1 MKSRKI
7 YILYGLQCFFIGML
21 VLVLLGYRMQAR
33 REGFFEN
40 ELFSENV
47 RGLQMSSG
55 ELQESVDFKV
65 PEMSNEPYMLYRYL
79 SSGAQESVRGVFG
92 TRDVFGFS
100 EFLESGRFFSTEDY
114 SGKAPVAVLGAKACE
129 RCAERDGKKFYV
141 YNNTEYEVIGVFG
154 RRDNALDKMVFLNLS
169 ALDCTM
175 DQYCGVYYVDAQ
187 DPAVVDRVIS
197 QIRAD
202 AAGKWTIFDMVH
214 ETPGSVIMGRMEFTL
229 FVFSSISAVL
239 CLLITTI
246 FLISGQRYSI
256 AVKKLVGMT
265 KREMFLENIR
275 HMMTICTGAFGA
287 ITGTMMLLVHVGKV
301 PFFVSSGVGIIHFA
315 VMGGVLLVLGVFNAL
330 YTTRLACAVDL
341 SMVLKGR

>member
-1 MKSRKI
+1 
-7 YILYGLQCFFIGML
+7 
-21 VLVLLGYRMQAR
+21 
-33 REGFFEN
+33 
-40 ELFSENV
+40 
-47 RGLQMSSG
+47 MSSG
-55 ELQESVDFKV
+55 ELSESVDFRLPQIKDA
-65 PEMSNEPYMLYRYL
+65 PYMLYRYL
-79 SSGAQESVRGVFG
+79 SYGAEACVRGVYG
-92 TRDVFGFS
+92 TQDVFAFS
-100 EFLESGRFFSTEDY
+100 EYLDSGRFFSSEDY
-114 SGKAPVAVLGAKACE
+114 SRKAPAAVLGARAAENCV
-129 RCAERDGKKFYV
+129 ERDGKKYYV

-154 RRDNALDKMVFLNLS
+154 RKDNLLDRAVFLNLT
-169 ALDCTM
+169 ALEETM

-187 DPAVVDRVIS
+187 DPDMVERVVA
-197 QIRAD
+197 QIRED
-202 AAGKWTIFDMVH
+202 AAGKWTIFDMEH

-275 HMMTICTGAFGA
+275 HMMTICAGAFGA
-287 ITGTMMLLVHVGKV
+287 ITGAMALLVHVGKV
-301 PFFVSSGVGIIHFA
+301 PFFMSSGVGA
-315 VMGGVLLVLGVFNAL
+315 VHYAAMGGVLLVLGVFNAL

>member
-33 REGFFEN
+33 RNGFFEN

-55 ELQESVDFKV
+55 EYMESVDFHV
-65 PEMSNEPYMLYRYL
+65 PELDEPFMLYRYL
-79 SSGAQESVRGVFG
+79 SSGQEESVRGAYG

-100 EFLESGRFFSTEDY
+100 EFLESGHFFSAEEFE
-114 SGKAPVAVLGAKACE
+114 SESPVSVVGAKACE
-129 RCAERDGKKFYV
+129 RCEERDGKRFYV

-154 RRDNALDKMVFLNLS
+154 RRDNLLDKAVFLNLR
-169 ALDCTM
+169 ALDSTM

-187 DPAVVDRVIS
+187 DPAVIDRVVNR
-197 QIRAD
+197 IRED
-202 AAGKWTIFDMVH
+202 AAGKWTIFDKEH

-265 KREMFLENIR
+265 KREMFRENLR
-275 HMMTICTGAFGA
+275 HMLTICTGAFGA
-287 ITGTMMLLVHVGKV
+287 ITGTLWLLVHVGKV

-315 VMGGVLLVLGVFNAL
+315 VMGGILLVLGVFNAL